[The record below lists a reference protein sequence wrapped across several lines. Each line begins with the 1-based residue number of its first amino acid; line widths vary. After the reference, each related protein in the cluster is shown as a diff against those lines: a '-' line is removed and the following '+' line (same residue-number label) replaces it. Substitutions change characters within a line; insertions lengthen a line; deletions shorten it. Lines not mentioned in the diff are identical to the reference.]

1 MDDLRQNSS
10 PRGWRGDGA
19 PHLARS
25 ERMLHESAKP
35 RSGSA
40 VLFGGDGMGLS
51 QRQAPRLLSRATS
64 MKTLIRNGHLVDP
77 KNKID
82 EPMDVL
88 IENGLVKKV
97 AKKISEKVDKEID
110 ATEKVVCPGLIDLHV
125 HLRQPGYEYKETIQ
139 TGLRAAVKGGFTG
152 VCPMP
157 NTNPIAD
164 RRSDMEFL
172 MGEAKRLSLI
182 RIWPVGA
189 VTLKQEGAELTEF
202 GELKKGGAVALSD
215 DGRPISDS
223 NILRRALEY
232 SKKFD
237 LVIMV
242 HCQDEGLF
250 CGGCMNEGFVS
261 TKLGLA
267 GIPVESESVEVARD
281 IQLADL
287 TGGRLH
293 FCHISSKKSLD
304 LIRQAKAQGSKVSA
318 ETCPHYFH
326 LTDEAVLHYNT
337 FAKMNPP
344 LRTAEDVAAIKKSLK
359 EGTLDAISTD
369 HAPHSENEKNSEFDK
384 APFGIIGLETSLALS
399 LKLVEEK
406 VLTLSDLVR
415 KMSLCPAE
423 ILKVDRGHLSEGA
436 VADVTIF
443 DPKEEWLVEKEKLES
458 KSKNSPFLGWKLRG
472 KASTV
477 ICDGRIVMKDGNLA

>member
-1 MDDLRQNSS
+1 
-10 PRGWRGDGA
+10 
-19 PHLARS
+19 
-25 ERMLHESAKP
+25 
-35 RSGSA
+35 
-40 VLFGGDGMGLS
+40 
-51 QRQAPRLLSRATS
+51 
-64 MKTLIRNGHLVDP
+64 MKILIKNGHLVDP

-82 EPMDVL
+82 EVMDLL
-88 IENGLVKKV
+88 IENDRVKKV
-97 AKKISEKVDKEID
+97 GKKIADKADREID
-110 ATEKVVCPGLIDLHV
+110 AKGKIVCPGLIDIHV
-125 HLRQPGYEYKETIQ
+125 HLRQPGFEYKETIE

-164 RRSDMEFL
+164 SRSDMEFSI
-172 MGEAKRLSLI
+172 GEARRLSLI
-182 RIWPVGA
+182 HIWPVGA
-189 VTLKQEGAELTEF
+189 VTLREEGKELTEF

-250 CGGCMNEGFVS
+250 CGGCMNEGLVS
-261 TKLGLA
+261 TKLGVP
-267 GIPVESESVEVARD
+267 GIPAESESVEVARD

-304 LIRQAKAQGSKVSA
+304 LIRQAKKQGSLVTA

-337 FAKMNPP
+337 NAKMNPP
-344 LRTAEDVAAIKKSLK
+344 LRTKEDVDAIKASLK
-359 EGTLDAISTD
+359 DGTVDAISTD
-369 HAPHSENEKNSEFDK
+369 HAPHAESEKDAEFDV
-384 APFGIIGLETSLALS
+384 APFGIIGLETSLPLS

-406 VLTLSDLVR
+406 VLTLTELVR
-415 KMSLCPAE
+415 KMSLKPAE
-423 ILKVDRGHLSEGA
+423 IIKVDRGHLSEGA
-436 VADVTIF
+436 FADVTIF
-443 DPKEEWLVEKEKLES
+443 DPNLEWVVEKEKLES
-458 KSKNSPFLGWKLRG
+458 KSKNSPFLGWKMKGRATDVLVGGRHVLQNG
-472 KASTV
+472 V
-477 ICDGRIVMKDGNLA
+477 INV

>member
-1 MDDLRQNSS
+1 
-10 PRGWRGDGA
+10 
-19 PHLARS
+19 
-25 ERMLHESAKP
+25 
-35 RSGSA
+35 
-40 VLFGGDGMGLS
+40 
-51 QRQAPRLLSRATS
+51 
-64 MKTLIRNGHLVDP
+64 MKILIKNGHLVDP
-77 KNKID
+77 KNNID
-82 EPMDVL
+82 ESMDLL
-88 IENGLVKKV
+88 IEKGLIKKV
-97 AKKISEKVDKEID
+97 GKKVDEKTDREVD
-110 ATEKVVCPGLIDLHV
+110 AKGLIVCPGLIDVHV
-125 HLRQPGYEYKETIQ
+125 HLRQPGYEYKETIE

-164 RRSDMEFL
+164 SRSDMEFL
-172 MGEAKRLSLI
+172 IGEAKRLDLI

-202 GELKKGGAVALSD
+202 GELKKGGAIALSD
-215 DGRPISDS
+215 DGCSISDS

-250 CGGCMNEGFVS
+250 CGGCMNEGLVS

-267 GIPVESESVEVARD
+267 GIPAEAESVEVARD

-293 FCHISSKKSLD
+293 FCHISSQKSLE
-304 LIRQAKAQGSKVSA
+304 LIHQAKAHGSKVTA

-326 LTDEAVLHYNT
+326 LTDEAILHYNT

-344 LRTAEDVAAIKKSLK
+344 LRTSDDVAAIKRSLK
-359 EGTLDAISTD
+359 DGTLDVISTD
-369 HAPHSENEKNSEFDK
+369 HAPHSESEKDAEFDQ

-406 VLTLSDLVR
+406 VLSLTELVR
-415 KMSLCPAE
+415 KMSLNPAQ
-423 ILKVDRGHLSEGA
+423 ILKIDRGHLSVGA
-436 VADVTIF
+436 VADITIF
-443 DPKEEWLVEKEKLES
+443 NPQVEWKVEKEKLES
-458 KSKNSPFLGWKLRG
+458 KSKNSPFLGWKLKG
-472 KASTV
+472 KATDV
-477 ICDGRIVMKDGNLA
+477 FCEGKQVLKDAKIT

>member
-1 MDDLRQNSS
+1 
-10 PRGWRGDGA
+10 
-19 PHLARS
+19 
-25 ERMLHESAKP
+25 
-35 RSGSA
+35 
-40 VLFGGDGMGLS
+40 
-51 QRQAPRLLSRATS
+51 
-64 MKTLIRNGHLVDP
+64 MKILIKNGHVVDP

-82 EPMDVL
+82 EVTDLL
-88 IENGLVKKV
+88 IEKGLIAKV
-97 AKKISEKVDKEID
+97 AGKITDKADREVDAKGKI
-110 ATEKVVCPGLIDLHV
+110 VCPGLIDVHV
-125 HLRQPGYEYKETIQ
+125 HLRQPGYEYKETIE

-164 RRSDMEFL
+164 SRSDMEFL
-172 MGEAKRLSLI
+172 VGEAKRLELI

-202 GELKKGGAVALSD
+202 GELKKGGALALSD
-215 DGRPISDS
+215 DGRPITDS

-250 CGGCMNEGFVS
+250 CGGCMNEGLVS

-267 GIPVESESVEVARD
+267 GIPTEAESVEVARD

-293 FCHISSKKSLD
+293 FCHISSRKSLD
-304 LIRQAKAQGSKVSA
+304 LIRQAKAHGSKVTA

-344 LRTAEDVAAIKKSLK
+344 LRTAEDVAAIKKALK
-359 EGTLDAISTD
+359 DGTLDVISTD
-369 HAPHSENEKNSEFDK
+369 HAPHSENEKNTEFDR

-406 VLTLSDLVR
+406 VLNLTELVR
-415 KMSLCPAE
+415 RMSLNPAQV
-423 ILKVDRGHLSEGA
+423 LKIDRGHLSVGA
-436 VADVTIF
+436 AADITIF
-443 DPKEEWLVEKEKLES
+443 DPQAEWTVEKQKLES
-458 KSKNSPFLGWKLRG
+458 KSKNSPFLGWKMKG
-472 KASTV
+472 KATDV
-477 ICDGRIVMKDGNLA
+477 FCEGKQVLKDGKIS